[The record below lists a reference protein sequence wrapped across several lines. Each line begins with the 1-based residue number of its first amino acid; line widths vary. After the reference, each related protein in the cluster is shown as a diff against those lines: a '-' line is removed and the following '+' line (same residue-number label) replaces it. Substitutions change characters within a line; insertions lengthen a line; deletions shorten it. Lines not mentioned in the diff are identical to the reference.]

1 MKNIKDFNKFN
12 ESSSYDEVLILN
24 KVNEIIN
31 NPKFNRYVNTIP
43 SYFKSKIINFL
54 SSGEVLD
61 MDKIISINNK
71 YNIVEKVQK
80 LYKSGVTEFE
90 DIYKKVSMD
99 IPKNESF
106 FGALSIFI
114 VFLIFAIIGLVAFFG
129 GNAKWPVIIL
139 AVLSLGISICAYC
152 DMQSEY
158 RDIQKYIE
166 IKKKINQLEQKT
178 IKVNFMTV
186 KLDNEIKNYVILT
199 DQNGIKDTITMEDF
213 LDK

>member
-114 VFLIFAIIGLVAFFG
+114 VFLIIAIIGIVAFFVG
-129 GNAKWPVIIL
+129 DSEWPAFVGVI
-139 AVLSLGISICAYC
+139 SLVISIRAYC
-152 DMQSEY
+152 GVQSEY
-158 RDIQKYIE
+158 RDIQKNIE
-166 IKKKINQLEQKT
+166 IEKKINQLEQKT

>member
-114 VFLIFAIIGLVAFFG
+114 VFLIFAIIGLVEFFFSD
-129 GNAKWPVIIL
+129 AEWPVIFLVVL
-139 AVLSLGISICAYC
+139 ALGISIGGYC
-152 DMQSEY
+152 DMQ
-158 RDIQKYIE
+158 KNIE
-166 IKKKINQLEQKT
+166 IEKKTNKLEQKS

>member
-114 VFLIFAIIGLVAFFG
+114 VFLIFAIIGLVEFFFSD
-129 GNAKWPVIIL
+129 AEWPVIFL
-139 AVLSLGISICAYC
+139 VVLSLGISIGGYC
-152 DMQSEY
+152 DMQ
-158 RDIQKYIE
+158 KNIE
-166 IKKKINQLEQKT
+166 IEKKTNKLEQKS

>member
-31 NPKFNRYVNTIP
+31 NPKFDRNVNRIP

-61 MDKIISINNK
+61 MDKMISINNK

-106 FGALSIFI
+106 FGALTLFI
-114 VFLIFAIIGLVAFFG
+114 VFLTIAIIALVGFFAG
-129 GNAKWPVIIL
+129 EAEWPVIFI
-139 AVLSLGISICAYC
+139 AVLALGLSFKAYC
-152 DMQSEY
+152 DMESGY
-158 RDIQKYIE
+158 RDIQKNTEIE
-166 IKKKINQLEQKT
+166 KKINKLEQKS
-178 IKVNFMTV
+178 IKVNFMKV

-213 LDK
+213 LN